1 MILLEGLQSFIRKD
15 HKTSGTAQWWRGV
28 DLRFLDLAVS
38 QKLRIMQCSYFLH
51 RVL

>member
-28 DLRFLDLAVS
+28 DLSFLDLAVS
-38 QKLRIMQCSYFLH
+38 QKLMNHAVFL
-51 RVL
+51 LFA